1 MMREECQA
9 LRNCL
14 VIVLILYGL
23 FSKPGIAQETKRAPL
38 SEKDVLALAT
48 SCNLGEISSSR
59 VVELIQERGLDFAV
73 SDFFLQKLDT
83 LQTDPAIAQTLKK
96 FRDRGKALDRAP
108 ARAQEAE
115 LSPAGAATPL
125 PPTAPPSKIPD
136 DQTWPQFLEAARAK
150 ALAYTDDLPNFI
162 CTQIT
167 TRSERIYP
175 RGWHQVDN
183 FVADLTYFE
192 KKENYRI
199 ISVANQPTATATME
213 SLKGSWS
220 TGEFGSSL
228 RMLFDPQS
236 NAAFRLEGVDQT
248 NGHETIRI
256 SYQVPKETSG
266 STITYNNERT
276 IVTAYR
282 GRCWI
287 EPESFNVVRLE
298 EKAINIPE
306 DFPINRAE
314 TTIDY
319 DVQDIAGRKCWLPVR
334 AEILLVE
341 RTVNHHARNVIE
353 FKKYRKF
360 EAEVRIVPE

>member
-1 MMREECQA
+1 LA
-9 LRNCL
+9 LHF
-14 VIVLILYGL
+14 VISLILFGT
-23 FSKPGIAQETKRAPL
+23 FVKPGIAQETKKVPL
-38 SEKDVLALAT
+38 SEKDVLALAA
-48 SCNLGEISSSR
+48 SSNLGEISSSR
-59 VVELIQERGLDFAV
+59 VVELICERGLTFAV
-73 SDFFLQKLDT
+73 SDFFLQKLGT
-83 LQTDPAIAQTLKK
+83 LQTDPAIAQALMKL
-96 FRDRGKALDRAP
+96 RDQGRAFAP
-108 ARAQEAE
+108 ASTEAQEAE
-115 LSPAGAATPL
+115 LPL
-125 PPTAPPSKIPD
+125 PGGDTTSARPALSPKIPGE
-136 DQTWPQFLEAARAK
+136 QTWPRFLGAARAK

-167 TRSERIYP
+167 TRSERISHG
-175 RGWHQVDN
+175 GWHQVDN

-199 ISVANQPTATATME
+199 ISVANRPTTTATME

-228 RMLFDPQS
+228 RMLFDPQC
-236 NAAFRLEGVDQT
+236 NASFRLEGVDQT
-248 NGHETIRI
+248 NGHETVRI
-256 SYQVPKETSG
+256 SYQVPRETSG

-298 EKAINIPE
+298 EKAINMPE
-306 DFPINRAE
+306 DFPITRAE

-334 AEILLVE
+334 AEMLLVE
-341 RTVNHHARNVIE
+341 RAVNYARNVIE

-360 EAEVRIVPE
+360 ETEVRIVPE